1 VKTPGDWIGWGLL
14 VIVIGAVAAGFVA
27 AADTPTALP
36 FIVAAPFGLVGG
48 VMAQIGIIG
57 WGVAVGIRQSE
68 QRHASTPPQRVPE
81 QAQPTQ
87 PPTQPTQPPTQPTQP
102 STQPTQPSTQPTQP
116 STQPTQPST
125 QPTQPPTQPIEPP
138 TLPTQRPDPNLPPWD
153 QPEGRSHR

>member
-57 WGVAVGIRQSE
+57 WGVALGIRQSE

-87 PPTQPTQPPTQPTQP
+87 PSQ
-102 STQPTQPSTQPTQP
+102 S
-116 STQPTQPST
+116 
-125 QPTQPPTQPIEPP
+125 TQPPTQPIEPP
-138 TLPTQRPDPNLPPWD
+138 TLLPDPNLPPWD
-153 QPEGRSHR
+153 QPEGRSRR